1 MKTIKGSSPF
11 IFNKPVKGKQF
22 LNYKSELE
30 EVYSKLQDPALVFV
44 MGYSGMG
51 KTSFV
56 RELVSL
62 INKRDKSRVVV
73 FVSLKKCKSEFE
85 VILKYVIA
93 VANAFDHKIKL
104 KTLNS
109 KLLIHWMAL
118 VSFPDKLAE
127 KKKKKVTLILD
138 DFDVISGM
146 PSQRTL
152 EGILRFPWDDQEWI
166 STCVCIKQTHDMIN
180 FYGARKRPFYDT
192 GTIITLKGV
201 QPGNFY
207 GYILACFKN
216 NNQSIRK
223 DAIMYLMSKMN
234 GIPKYI
240 QNLAHHIYLTAV
252 AEITIDVIDSVI
264 EDIVRSYS
272 PSYRKKFNTLTI
284 LQKRVLAGYA
294 NDKPVDVAS
303 RYLLKT
309 YTAVESIVTIW
320 TDRPYF
326 LDPYFGYY
334 LKKKTEV

>member
-1 MKTIKGSSPF
+1 MKAIKGSSPF

-30 EVYSKLQDPALVFV
+30 EVYSKLLDPALVFV
-44 MGYSGMG
+44 MDHSGMG
-51 KTSFV
+51 KTPFAH
-56 RELVSL
+56 ELSRL
-62 INKRDKSRVVV
+62 ISKRDKSRVVV
-73 FVSLKKCKSEFE
+73 SVSLKKCKSEFE

-93 VANAFDHKIKL
+93 IANALDHKIKP

-109 KLLIHWMAL
+109 ELLIHWMAL

-152 EGILRFPWDDQEWI
+152 EGILRFPWDDQDWI

-192 GTIITLKGV
+192 GAMITLKGV

-216 NNQSIRK
+216 NNQAVGKDEIR
-223 DAIMYLMSKMN
+223 YLMSKMN

-240 QNLAHHIYLTAV
+240 QNLAHHVYLTAV
-252 AEITIDVIDSVI
+252 SEITTDVIDSVI
-264 EDIVRSYS
+264 ENVVRSYS
-272 PSYRKKFNTLTI
+272 PSYRKKLNALTK
-284 LQKRVLAGYA
+284 LQRQVLIGYA
-294 NDKPVDVAS
+294 NGNPVDVAS

-320 TDRPYF
+320 TDQPYF